1 MPYKN
6 YEDKLKRSR
15 EYHYENRDK
24 NLQRSKERYY
34 NLTEEQKEERRA
46 ARKQWER
53 DNRAEINAKRRER
66 KAQHKKH
73 LVDMLGGKCSGC
85 GTTENLQFDH
95 LDRTTKSFCISKNL
109 ASKLE
114 KLEEE
119 AKKCQLLC
127 KDCHEIKTLINHDCQ
142 QITYGKRVIEVKTE
156 GNRTIVTLE

>member
-1 MPYKN
+1 MPYKK

-24 NLQRSKERYY
+24 NLERNKERYN

-46 ARKQWER
+46 TRTQWER
-53 DNRAEINAKRRER
+53 DNKAEINAKRKER
-66 KAQHKKH
+66 KEQHKKH
-73 LVDMLGGKCSGC
+73 LIDMLGGKCSGC

-95 LDRTTKSFCISKNL
+95 LDRTTKSFNIGSNL
-109 ASKLE
+109 AAKIE

-127 KDCHEIKTLINHDCQ
+127 KDCHQIKTLINHDCE
-142 QITYGKRVIEVKTE
+142 QITYGKRVVEVKKE
-156 GNRTIVTLE
+156 GTCTIVTLE

>member
-15 EYHYENRDK
+15 EYYYKNRDK
-24 NLQRSKERYY
+24 NLERNRERYN

-46 ARKQWER
+46 TRKQWER
-53 DNRAEINAKRRER
+53 DNRAEINAKRKER
-66 KAQHKKH
+66 KEQHKKH
-73 LVDMLGGKCSGC
+73 LIDMMGGKCSGC

-95 LDRTTKSFCISKNL
+95 LDRTTKSFNISRNL
-109 ASKLE
+109 AAKIE

-127 KDCHEIKTLINHDCQ
+127 KDCHQIKTLINHDCE
-142 QITYGKRVIEVKTE
+142 QIAYGKRVVEVKKE
-156 GNRTIVTLE
+156 GTRTIVTLE